1 MLTAN
6 EEGIERG
13 LLVPRSLNYTVAK
26 GTRACGH
33 TQPGA
38 SIFVGTFRDIMQYPA
53 LTLTL
58 ILTSTFK
65 KSLNPHTGHE
75 HKSSLPK
82 HILTFLV
89 E

>member
-13 LLVPRSLNYTVAK
+13 LLVPRSFNYTVA
-26 GTRACGH
+26 TRACGH
-33 TQPGA
+33 TRPGA
-38 SIFVGTFRDIMQYPA
+38 SIFVGSFRDIMHYPA
-53 LTLTL
+53 LTLTP

-65 KSLNPHTGHE
+65 PSLNPHTGRE

-82 HILTFLV
+82 HVLTFMV